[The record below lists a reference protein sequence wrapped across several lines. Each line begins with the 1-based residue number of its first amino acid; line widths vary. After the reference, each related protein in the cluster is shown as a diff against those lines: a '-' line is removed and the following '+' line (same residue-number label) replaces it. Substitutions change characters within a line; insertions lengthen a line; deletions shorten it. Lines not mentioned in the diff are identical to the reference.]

1 MIKDTANLA
10 FHPVANIFPLMEGK
24 PFEDICDSIQQNGLL
39 EPIWLYQMQIIDGRN
54 RYRACIETGTA
65 PRFRT
70 YEGDEGDLVAFVVA
84 LNLHRRHLS
93 ESQRAMVAEKIANMR
108 QGERTDLEHPANLP
122 KVSQA
127 AAAKLLNVSERSVR
141 DAVKVGESGTPELVK
156 AVERGNMAVS
166 LAASV
171 VALPEDDQELV
182 TALVEEPEKMRELAR
197 DLVHNHRAQG
207 TGENEW
213 YTPEE
218 YIETVR
224 EFLGGIDLDPASS
237 EVAQKVVQ
245 AGRFFT
251 VQDNGLEKAW
261 DARGV
266 WLNPPYAQPAI
277 AQFIT
282 KAVGEFNAGN
292 FEEGVVLTHNYTDTA
307 WFHLAATNCSAIC
320 FTRGRIGF
328 LSPEGKKA
336 APTQGQAFFYFG
348 DRIDAFREA
357 FEKTGFVVVAA

>member
-93 ESQRAMVAEKIANMR
+93 ESQRAMVAEKIANL
-108 QGERTDLEHPANLP
+108 GEGRPRETSQICP
-122 KVSQA
+122 VTQTQA
-127 AAAKLLNVSERSVR
+127 ASMLNVSVGSVKSAK
-141 DAVKVGESGTPELVK
+141 AVRTQGTPELVK
-156 AVERGNMAVS
+156 AVERGDMAVS

>member
-1 MIKDTANLA
+1 MTDTLQ
-10 FHPVANIFPLMEGK
+10 FHPVANIFPLMEGRA
-24 PFEDICDSIQQNGLL
+24 FEDLCDSIQQNGLM
-39 EPIWLYQMQIIDGRN
+39 EGIWIYKGQIIDGRN
-54 RYRACIETGTA
+54 RYRACQETGVEA
-65 PRFRT
+65 RFRA
-70 YEGDEGDLVAFVVA
+70 YEGEEADLVGFVVA
-84 LNLHRRHLS
+84 LNLHRRHLD
-93 ESQRAMVAEKIANMR
+93 EGQRSVVAAKIAN
-108 QGERTDLEHPANLP
+108 LENGQHTSSANLQSSP
-122 KVSQA
+122 VTQSA
-127 AAAKLLNVSERSVR
+127 AASMLNVSPRSVASAKR
-141 DAVKVGESGTPELVK
+141 VIERAPEPITR
-156 AVERGNMAVS
+156 AVERGDMAVS

-171 VALPEDDQELV
+171 VELPEDEQASI
-182 TALVEEPEKMRELAR
+182 TALASEPEQMRELAR

-245 AGRFFT
+245 AGKYFT
-251 VQDNGLEKAW
+251 IQDNGLEKEW
-261 DARGV
+261 SARGV

-277 AQFIT
+277 AQFIGKT
-282 KAVGEFNAGN
+282 VDEFNAGN

-336 APTQGQAFFYFG
+336 SPTQGQAFFYFG
-348 DRIDAFREA
+348 DRVDDFREA
-357 FEKTGFVVVAA
+357 FAKTGFVVVAA

>member
-1 MIKDTANLA
+1 M
-10 FHPVANIFPLMEGK
+10 
-24 PFEDICDSIQQNGLL
+24 
-39 EPIWLYQMQIIDGRN
+39 
-54 RYRACIETGTA
+54 
-65 PRFRT
+65 
-70 YEGDEGDLVAFVVA
+70 
-84 LNLHRRHLS
+84 
-93 ESQRAMVAEKIANMR
+93 
-108 QGERTDLEHPANLP
+108 
-122 KVSQA
+122 
-127 AAAKLLNVSERSVR
+127 LNVSPRSV
-141 DAVKVGESGTPELVK
+141 ASAKTVINHGAPELVQ
-156 AVERGNMAVS
+156 AVERGHMAVS
-166 LAASV
+166 LAAAV
-171 VALPEDDQELV
+171 VALPDEEKQQVE
-182 TALVEEPEKMRELAR
+182 ALVESPTEMRELAR

-245 AGRFFT
+245 AARFFT
-251 VQDNGLEKAW
+251 VQDNGLEKEWA
-261 DARGV
+261 ARGV

-277 AQFIT
+277 SHFIN

-292 FEEGVVLTHNYTDTA
+292 FGEGVVLTHNYTDTA

-348 DRIDAFREA
+348 DRVDAFREA